1 MATFTV
7 HQGFVE
13 VVLVNNLA
21 NPGGIA
27 QNLSYFNLSMTNIR
41 YEPILIY
48 SYYNQSGFSTP
59 VGVSATTAAAQPV
72 APVTANTPLWRDI
85 LISNLTA
92 TVGSLGQAG
101 LIWGRTELHAT
112 NISLIK
118 ITITALSNFDLYNAD
133 AVRFVDSRIALPGG
147 STFSLYN
154 AQLTVTNRAAPTN
167 SVSFDGLDSASSL
180 ALSNVRASMSDADA
194 LGANP
199 ISLNAS
205 ILTNSTD
212 LTLPALTAVNFG
224 LGAAQATVT
233 VSGNLTLN
241 GTLNTS
247 GSDGFGAGTYTLFT
261 YSGTFAGNPVL
272 GARPAGYN
280 CVLSTNTPHQISL
293 IVTVPPPPSFNYVA
307 ASGSNLVLGGVG
319 GPSNGVYAL
328 LTSTNVSVPVYQ
340 WLSVATGHFDSAGA
354 FSITNIAGLG
364 SAQRFYLLR
373 VP

>member
-1 MATFTV
+1 
-7 HQGFVE
+7 
-13 VVLVNNLA
+13 
-21 NPGGIA
+21 
-27 QNLSYFNLSMTNIR
+27 
-41 YEPILIY
+41 
-48 SYYNQSGFSTP
+48 
-59 VGVSATTAAAQPV
+59 
-72 APVTANTPLWRDI
+72 
-85 LISNLTA
+85 
-92 TVGSLGQAG
+92 
-101 LIWGRTELHAT
+101 
-112 NISLIK
+112 
-118 ITITALSNFDLYNAD
+118 
-133 AVRFVDSRIALPGG
+133 
-147 STFSLYN
+147 
-154 AQLTVTNRAAPTN
+154 
-167 SVSFDGLDSASSL
+167 
-180 ALSNVRASMSDADA
+180 MSDAGA

-205 ILTNSTD
+205 MLTNSTD

-224 LGAAQATVT
+224 LGATQATVT

-247 GSDGFGAGTYTLFT
+247 SSDGFGAGTYTLFT
-261 YSGTFAGNPVL
+261 YSGTFTGNPVL

-328 LTSTNVSVPVYQ
+328 LTSTNVTLPVNQ
-340 WLSVATGHFDSAGA
+340 WLPVATSHFDSAGA
-354 FSITNIAGLG
+354 FSITNNPGPG